1 LGQLLRRARNDA
13 LRLALAA
20 AILAAA
26 PGCGYHVSG
35 HADLLPK
42 SIRIIAVPAF
52 GNATTRYRLADR
64 LSSAVGRE
72 FLTRTRY
79 RVVADPNLADAV
91 LHGALVN
98 YTSYPAVFDPAT
110 GRASGVLMVATL
122 DISCSAASGEAIFV
136 RPRWRSELRI
146 AIDRAPISRSDTAVA
161 NEPRGARFDRQRVLG
176 SSTRKLRMQFLAQ
189 IRKQPPGRCTCFWAP
204 KTTGAKCAA
213 GRWWSAPAPEE
224 REPGCPAI

>member
-1 LGQLLRRARNDA
+1 MTRLGM
-13 LRLALAA
+13 ALAA
-20 AILAAA
+20 APLAASL
-26 PGCGYHVSG
+26 GCGYHVSG

-52 GNATTRYRLADR
+52 GNATTRYKLADR

-91 LHGALVN
+91 LQGALVN

-122 DISCSAASGEAIFV
+122 EIKLLNRVTGETIFV
-136 RPRWRSELRI
+136 RPSMEVRERYEI
-146 AIDRAPISRSDTAVA
+146 AIDPRAYFEESDTAV
-161 NEPRGARFDRQRVLG
+161 ERMSREVARSIVSAVLE
-176 SSTRKLRMQFLAQ
+176 KF
-189 IRKQPPGRCTCFWAP
+189 
-204 KTTGAKCAA
+204 
-213 GRWWSAPAPEE
+213 
-224 REPGCPAI
+224 